1 MRCRDTRYRPTLEFL
16 EQRDLPT
23 TAVLSGGYLYIT
35 STTSHNFITVSQSND
50 RLSVAGTGIRVGSV
64 MYGSVATSQ
73 VKEVVVYAY
82 GGNDVINLR
91 PSAATTVTL
100 NSYIYAANGYNQV
113 FGGGGNNYIVADGA
127 GHNVLNGYYNTD
139 YLAAGSATDVLNGD
153 GGFDWFYRPY
163 AASSPFVSGAHV
175 ADIKQGES
183 PSCQTDAALA
193 EAVQQGYNFANN
205 IHYLGSGQYRVDLD
219 GGKLHET
226 VAFDGWYNSQ
236 DPTPTVPG
244 EFWTVLMYRAR
255 LESLGINPTADYS
268 TSQWNSL
275 NNAKGGALYSV
286 ADSIYA
292 FTGQQATFV
301 SLPHV
306 SPQTLQSDLSHG
318 DYVVVSSAPGSGATS
333 DGIIRDH
340 AYAMLS
346 VYYQSGIWKVQLYNP
361 WGFDSVDG
369 KTIEALSGK
378 PASNLGFI
386 TVSWSQFANTNNF
399 QAVTVAPK

>member
-1 MRCRDTRYRPTLEFL
+1 M
-16 EQRDLPT
+16 
-23 TAVLSGGYLYIT
+23 
-35 STTSHNFITVSQSND
+35 
-50 RLSVAGTGIRVGSV
+50 
-64 MYGSVATSQ
+64 
-73 VKEVVVYAY
+73 
-82 GGNDVINLR
+82 
-91 PSAATTVTL
+91 
-100 NSYIYAANGYNQV
+100 
-113 FGGGGNNYIVADGA
+113 
-127 GHNVLNGYYNTD
+127 
-139 YLAAGSATDVLNGD
+139 
-153 GGFDWFYRPY
+153 
-163 AASSPFVSGAHV
+163 
-175 ADIKQGES
+175 
-183 PSCQTDAALA
+183 
-193 EAVQQGYNFANN
+193 
-205 IHYLGSGQYRVDLD
+205 
-219 GGKLHET
+219 
-226 VAFDGWYNSQ
+226 
-236 DPTPTVPG
+236 PG

-275 NNAKGGALYSV
+275 NNAKGGTLYSV